1 MKPSEVY
8 KQRILSEHLEASTLQ
23 SQVLQLLDEY
33 YENFEHNKTSS
44 LKAGIYLWGTVGSG
58 KTMLLDIFY
67 KELPS
72 SQKKRM
78 HFHEFINQIHSELK
92 TITGKQDPLTILT
105 KKFAKVTKFLF
116 LDELIIGDI
125 GNALILKNLFMA
137 LIEQG
142 VFIITSSNTQ
152 PHDLYHDGIN
162 RELFLPAIA
171 FIEEN
176 FQVAKLDS
184 IVDYR
189 SLNTTN
195 NNNYFYPITEKTEL
209 MMLQQ
214 FAATPNGRAS
224 ITICNREVSVIK
236 EAHDY
241 IWFEFEEIIM
251 PPRSYQDYLYLANN
265 FKHIFI
271 SNVREISASETNLIY
286 NFCHLVD
293 ICYDKQ
299 IHLVLAATCDLESIF
314 KCHLD
319 SKTIMRTKS
328 RLIAMQSL

>member
-1 MKPSEVY
+1 MKPSEIY
-8 KQRILSEHLEASTLQ
+8 KQRILHENLEASTVQ
-23 SQVLQLLDEY
+23 SQVLKILDAY
-33 YENFEHNKTSS
+33 YENTAKSS
-44 LKAGIYLWGTVGSG
+44 LKSGIYLWGSVGSG

-67 KELPS
+67 DELPNL
-72 SQKKRM
+72 QKKRM
-78 HFHEFINQIHSELK
+78 HFHEFINKIHSELK
-92 TITGKQDPLTILT
+92 TISGKQDPLAIIT
-105 KKFAKVTKFLF
+105 KKFAKTTKFLF

-142 VFIITSSNTQ
+142 VFIMTSSNTS
-152 PHDLYHDGIN
+152 PHELYQDGIN
-162 RELFLPAIA
+162 RDLFLPAIA

-176 FQVAKLDS
+176 FEITTLKSD
-184 IVDYR
+184 IDYR
-189 SLNTTN
+189 RRNTTA
-195 NNNYFYPITEKTEL
+195 NNNYFYPITKETDL
-209 MMLQQ
+209 IMRQM
-214 FAATPNGRAS
+214 FAAENNDITS
-224 ITICNREVSVIK
+224 ITICNREIAVIK
-236 EAHDY
+236 LSLDS

-271 SNVREISASETNLIY
+271 SNVREISTEEINLIY

-299 IHLVLAATCDLESIF
+299 VPLVLSATCDLSGIF
-314 KCHLD
+314 KQHEK

-328 RLIAMQSL
+328 RLVAMQ